1 VVRDGQESWT
11 SATGAAR
18 SGYTIIDLADDWT
31 PYIFEE
37 HRGPTASPCPTATA
51 ACSSAWPT
59 TRSTRTAS
67 PCRGRKE
74 HLELYGIPPSLGVLR
89 ARFLEDEKQKCHEGA
104 NLAAME
110 AVETV
115 GYVAPDKVAQEEKR
129 IARLRS
135 DLEDAAKR
143 TARRRWLSWRPRTP
157 SWNPRSSWSN
167 DGPPRNS
174 P

>member
-1 VVRDGQESWT
+1 
-11 SATGAAR
+11 
-18 SGYTIIDLADDWT
+18 
-31 PYIFEE
+31 
-37 HRGPTASPCPTATA
+37 
-51 ACSSAWPT
+51 
-59 TRSTRTAS
+59 
-67 PCRGRKE
+67 
-74 HLELYGIPPSLGVLR
+74 VLR

-115 GYVAPDKVAQEEKR
+115 GYVAPDKVAQERKR

-135 DLEDAAKR
+135 DLEDARKKDRAQTLAELAAKD
-143 TARRRWLSWRPRTP
+143 P